1 MQPRGWSRMG
11 AIIVFGA
18 AMACL
23 ALALYGTPEVPPV
36 APTLTAGLL
45 LIVISLTAFLLGPAW
60 GIAEA
65 ALATGL
71 AIVYALP
78 ASQAPSR
85 FPFVIAV
92 AALFFLAGVG
102 FAWLGDR
109 HRLRTVAGASG
120 VRQEDEPQAWAAL
133 LEAMPEAMLIADSD
147 RRIVATN
154 AAAERLLGWRAGEA
168 VGRLCCDL
176 LPAEAASYCQA
187 GCALLQAIESGIGRQ
202 LGPLPGGPA
211 GGQAGETSPGLTRQV
226 TLQVT
231 PIRGR
236 DGIRHALVM
245 VQHLQ
250 PPTDR
255 DQVEPGFVASLA
267 HEMRSRLAG
276 IAASAELLLA
286 GGLEEK
292 VYRDVL
298 TVMRAQSLRSAQFFE
313 YLMDAE
319 RLQAG
324 IVALQPEP
332 VALLPLIRGVIADF
346 EAAGTARRFALV
358 HDGGLPFALADEER
372 TEAVLYNLID
382 NAVKYSA
389 DGSTISVEVREES
402 PRSILI
408 TVRDQGAGIP
418 ADQIPLLF
426 QPFHRADGARG
437 TYGHGLGLYIAKGF
451 VEAQGGRIWVESRI
465 GSGSAFHFTLPRVE
479 DEAES

>member
-23 ALALYGTPEVPPV
+23 ALALYGAPEVPPV

-109 HRLRTVAGASG
+109 HRLHTVAGASG

-133 LEAMPEAMLIADSD
+133 LEVMPEAMLIADSD

-176 LPAEAASYCQA
+176 LPAEAVSCCQA

-250 PPTDR
+250 PPTDK

-286 GGLEEK
+286 GGLE
-292 VYRDVL
+292 
-298 TVMRAQSLRSAQFFE
+298 
-313 YLMDAE
+313 
-319 RLQAG
+319 
-324 IVALQPEP
+324 
-332 VALLPLIRGVIADF
+332 
-346 EAAGTARRFALV
+346 
-358 HDGGLPFALADEER
+358 
-372 TEAVLYNLID
+372 
-382 NAVKYSA
+382 
-389 DGSTISVEVREES
+389 
-402 PRSILI
+402 
-408 TVRDQGAGIP
+408 
-418 ADQIPLLF
+418 
-426 QPFHRADGARG
+426 
-437 TYGHGLGLYIAKGF
+437 
-451 VEAQGGRIWVESRI
+451 
-465 GSGSAFHFTLPRVE
+465 
-479 DEAES
+479 